1 MDMPMMIVP
10 GAGQPS
16 ANGGSAAKGT
26 AKGTASKDAFAQ
38 ILGGAQGGTATDGTN
53 ASNTSD
59 IQLSMS
65 MLLQMLQSII
75 SPVQGSTIPV
85 NAEDASN
92 KEQQL
97 PELLVEA
104 MNSNPAFAQTLM
116 QNPKVKT
123 WFEQAEDLL
132 SVLGNTPQEVFAALP
147 FNLTQS
153 SANVDSLK
161 AQNTLLTL
169 STMMQQNPQNPILQ
183 HLNQELTAAIQ
194 PILPEIMA
202 ALKPVTDPANP
213 VPLANEA
220 EATAVPAAKETD
232 KKSVL
237 PAGKGLHPKHLGSNR
252 SGDTAASAAA
262 SIVASQTGVQKSEPF
277 ALRHLPLAGTSA
289 EQAASTETSLP
300 LVDFPLDDQPVVSP
314 TLTVGELQK
323 QLQAPVSVDK
333 AQLPVINAANFT
345 EEMASH
351 VLKNMKITMTDGF
364 SEAKLSLF
372 PKNLGHIDVKIS
384 MHDGQVIAQFA
395 ADTLAG
401 KQMLESQLPQLRQAL
416 QTQGLQVEKIEV
428 TQSPN
433 MSSSMFQDQRQ
444 PQSFQQSQQQNKHK
458 SEGYETDSVEFN
470 PEMEQVAEVRTQL
483 QGNSFNATA

>member
-1 MDMPMMIVP
+1 MEMPMMIVP

-16 ANGGSAAKGT
+16 SNGGSAAKGT
-26 AKGTASKDAFAQ
+26 AKGAASNEAFAQ
-38 ILGGAQGGTATDGTN
+38 ILGGAQGATVADGTN
-53 ASNTSD
+53 ASDT
-59 IQLSMS
+59 QLSMS
-65 MLLQMLQSII
+65 MMLQMLQSLI
-75 SPVQGSTIPV
+75 SPVQGSTTPV
-85 NAEDASN
+85 PAEDAAN

-104 MNSNPAFAQTLM
+104 MHSNPAIAQTLL
-116 QNPKVKT
+116 QYPKVKA

-132 SVLGNTPQEVFAALP
+132 SALGNSQQDALAALP

-153 SANVDSLK
+153 SVNVDSLK

-169 STMMQQNPQNPILQ
+169 SSMMQQNLQNPIIQ

-202 ALKPVTDPANP
+202 ALKPATDPALP
-213 VPLANEA
+213 VSLANEA

-232 KKSVL
+232 KKSTV
-237 PAGKGLHPKHLGSNR
+237 PVGRALHSKHLGSNR
-252 SGDTAASAAA
+252 GTETAASTVA
-262 SIVASQTGVQKSEPF
+262 SIASQAGAQKSEPF
-277 ALRHLPLAGTSA
+277 ALRHVPLAGTSA
-289 EQAASTETSLP
+289 EQAASTEPTLP

-314 TLTVGELQK
+314 TMTVGELQK
-323 QLQAPVSVDK
+323 QQQAPATADK
-333 AQLPVINAANFT
+333 AQLPVIHAANFT

-384 MHDGQVIAQFA
+384 MHEGQVIAQFA

-444 PQSFQQSQQQNKHK
+444 PQSFQQSQQRNKHK